1 MKVRMGIY
9 QDGDRITRLRLLGDG
24 AAEGAQ
30 TITAGGNAAKKQS
43 HAKEPTCSNKWK
55 SESTPI

>member
-1 MKVRMGIY
+1 MI
-9 QDGDRITRLRLLGDG
+9 RLRLPGVG

-30 TITAGGNAAKKQS
+30 TITAGIDAAKRQS
-43 HAKEPTCSNKWK
+43 HAKEPLCSKEGN